1 MEMQDDMMMPS
12 GTTGNCSRL
21 PPPPPPDFRGCRPS
35 TAPPAGALL
44 WRTSVFRRRFGWEGT
59 TDDDVDDADDA
70 RRTMAAGM
78 RSFVILCSGWQI
90 IIMIKSIYYYVVCV
104 DTCRKEDWEGKKG
117 RYGNLGVF
125 VW

>member
-1 MEMQDDMMMPS
+1 MMMPS

-21 PPPPPPDFRGCRPS
+21 PPPPSPDFRGCRPS